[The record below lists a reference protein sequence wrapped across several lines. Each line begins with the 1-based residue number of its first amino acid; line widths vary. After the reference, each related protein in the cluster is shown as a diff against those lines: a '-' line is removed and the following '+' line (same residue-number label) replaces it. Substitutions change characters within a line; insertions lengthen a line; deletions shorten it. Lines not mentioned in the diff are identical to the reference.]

1 MQTLSYTFPDAI
13 TPSYLPLYLLLA
25 FFLFGFGLMKSRYG
39 HILTLGTLNLILS
52 LIFFSLVSL
61 WFFYHQGGTHRFYA
75 LEAKSDAIRLFFSKP
90 DETISIA
97 RFDIA
102 SLIFGLDSP
111 IRSNKTWCYLRLT
124 THSGQ
129 RHVSHNV
136 LGTDCKVYRQQIIQ
150 LLGL

>member
-1 MQTLSYTFPDAI
+1 MQALSYTFPDAI

-25 FFLFGFGLMKSRYG
+25 FFLFGFGLMKSRNG
-39 HILTLGTLNLILS
+39 HTLTL
-52 LIFFSLVSL
+52 
-61 WFFYHQGGTHRFYA
+61 
-75 LEAKSDAIRLFFSKP
+75 
-90 DETISIA
+90 
-97 RFDIA
+97 
-102 SLIFGLDSP
+102 GLDSP
-111 IRSNKTWCYLRLT
+111 TRSNKTWCYLQLT